1 MAYGI
6 WQAARW
12 GRVGGSAR
20 RCALGVLSVL
30 VHRRAQFRKRQEP
43 RAGVLVAAGW
53 CWVEGAWWSCH
64 RANCHEGPARSA
76 QWQLRSACWLVHH
89 LGEKGVGISPGDVC
103 SIKNLETGGP

>member
-1 MAYGI
+1 MGF
-6 WQAARW
+6 
-12 GRVGGSAR
+12 GRRRGGGGSEGAR
-20 RCALGVLSVL
+20 GGARSVCSRCSSTEERNFARGKSQEL
-30 VHRRAQFRKRQEP
+30 V
-43 RAGVLVAAGW
+43 VLVAAGW

-64 RANCHEGPARSA
+64 RANCEGPARSA